1 MLCNT
6 EFESLG
12 SDFVSICLCVMS
24 LCVMSHVS
32 LCLSSLM
39 SPVSMSLMLV
49 CHSVSHVSHV
59 SGAVLVLIQNN
70 T

>member
-39 SPVSMSLMLV
+39 SPVS
-49 CHSVSHVSHV
+49 HVSHV
-59 SGAVLVLIQNN
+59 GVSQCVSCVSCLWGGSS
-70 T
+70 TDPK